1 MEFVGIKS
9 LIFYAFALLT
19 VASAVLVVTVRN
31 IVHAAFSLMITLFG
45 VAGLYVFLQADFL
58 AATQVI
64 VYVGGI
70 LVLILFGVMM
80 TSGRLQ
86 MRIQIE
92 RGQLILGGLVAILIL
107 VLLFG
112 VIANTPQWD
121 GIKDDGSTLEPT
133 TRTIGEMIMQGEF
146 LLPFEVVSIL
156 LLVALIGAAL
166 ISRKEVQRRRMTL
179 QHYLVISAVLFTLG
193 VFAVLTRRNAIS
205 ILMGIE
211 LILNSC
217 NLNFAAFSRFMTP
230 AEDINGQII
239 AIFGIVLAAAEA
251 AVFLAIILAIYREFG
266 TIQPDQTDTL
276 KG

>member
-92 RGQLILGGLVAILIL
+92 RGQLILGGLVALLIL

-121 GIKDDGSTLEPT
+121 GIKDDGATLEPT

-166 ISRKEVQRRRMTL
+166 ISRKEVRD
-179 QHYLVISAVLFTLG
+179 
-193 VFAVLTRRNAIS
+193 
-205 ILMGIE
+205 E
-211 LILNSC
+211 
-217 NLNFAAFSRFMTP
+217 
-230 AEDINGQII
+230 E
-239 AIFGIVLAAAEA
+239 
-251 AVFLAIILAIYREFG
+251 
-266 TIQPDQTDTL
+266 
-276 KG
+276 